1 MKKIIL
7 IVIMTLGFNIAYS
20 QSIELSV
27 ISTSGEYFQG
37 TNATLSW
44 TLGEPVIETYSN
56 GNAILTQGFQ
66 QSNYIINSI
75 NNLTA
80 DAFQINIYPNPSTDF
95 INIDFSQKP
104 TCLYIEM
111 FDLLGK
117 QILKKELVNLNEYID
132 LTNLAA
138 SEYFLKITTK
148 EGKIIKTC
156 KIIKVE

>member
-1 MKKIIL
+1 
-7 IVIMTLGFNIAYS
+7 
-20 QSIELSV
+20 
-27 ISTSGEYFQG
+27 
-37 TNATLSW
+37 
-44 TLGEPVIETYSN
+44 GEPVIETYSN